1 MAWVQKETVTKV
13 RAALKV
19 LNKEYGMKTSV
30 SGTNSSSLNVRISSG
45 KIDLIGNYIETIGSA
60 NVMRDYEEVAKY
72 VKRTGY
78 IQVNHYWLDTAYT
91 GRALE
96 YLEKVK
102 AIMAVD
108 HYDNSDI
115 QSDYFECAFY
125 MNINIGKWDKPY
137 ALIDSKVN

>member
-13 RAALKV
+13 REALKV

-45 KIDLIGNYIETIGSA
+45 KIDLIGNYIETVGAA

-108 HYDNSDI
+108 HWDKSDI
-115 QSDYFECAFY
+115 QSDYFHCAYY
-125 MNINIGKWDKPY
+125 MNINIGAWDKSFE
-137 ALIDSKVN
+137 LTN

>member
-1 MAWVQKETVTKV
+1 MAWVQKETIDKV

-45 KIDLIGNYIETIGSA
+45 KIDLIGNYIETVGAA

-108 HYDNSDI
+108 HWDKSDI
-115 QSDYFECAFY
+115 QSDYFHCAYY
-125 MNINIGKWDKPY
+125 MNIHIGTWNK
-137 ALIDSKVN
+137 SFEVTN

>member
-13 RAALKV
+13 REALKV

-45 KIDLIGNYIETIGSA
+45 KIDLIGNYIETVGAA

-108 HYDNSDI
+108 HWDKSDI
-115 QSDYFECAFY
+115 QSDYFHCAYY
-125 MNINIGKWDKPY
+125 MNIHIGAWNKSFE
-137 ALIDSKVN
+137 ATN

>member
-1 MAWVQKETVTKV
+1 MAWVQKDTVTKV

-45 KIDLIGNYIETIGSA
+45 KIDLIGNYIETVGAA

-108 HYDNSDI
+108 HWDKSDI
-115 QSDYFECAFY
+115 QSDYFHCAYY
-125 MNINIGKWDKPY
+125 MNIHIGAWNK
-137 ALIDSKVN
+137 SFEVTN

>member
-13 RAALKV
+13 REALKV

-30 SGTNSSSLNVRISSG
+30 SGTNSSSLNVRITSG
-45 KIDLIGNYIETIGSA
+45 KIDLIGNYIETVGAA

-108 HYDNSDI
+108 HWDKSDI
-115 QSDYFECAFY
+115 QSDYFHCAYY
-125 MNINIGKWDKPY
+125 MNIHIGAWNK
-137 ALIDSKVN
+137 SFEVTN

>member
-13 RAALKV
+13 REALKV

-45 KIDLIGNYIETIGSA
+45 KIDLIGNYIETVGAA

-108 HYDNSDI
+108 HWDKSDI
-115 QSDYFECAFY
+115 QSDYFHCAYY
-125 MNINIGKWDKPY
+125 MNINIGAWDK
-137 ALIDSKVN
+137 SFEVTN

>member
-13 RAALKV
+13 REALKV

-45 KIDLIGNYIETIGSA
+45 KIDLIGNYIETVGDA

-108 HYDNSDI
+108 HWDKSDI
-115 QSDYFECAFY
+115 QSDYFHCAYY
-125 MNINIGKWDKPY
+125 MNIHIGAWNK
-137 ALIDSKVN
+137 SFEVTN